1 MVEPSA
7 LNFRTKAWPANV
19 LPAMYALP
27 ASVRAQLQDESMA
40 RECLT
45 RNVRA
50 ARCIHG
56 DGGRSGHGLREISGV
71 KKLAAI
77 RCDHGGEHLG
87 AGAGPDRRAGSGGKL
102 AARGTSERDVSIGID
117 GECGSVVRGWAAEQ
131 RPPTLVAGRV
141 DFDHRRIGT
150 GLDAGPPVETTRP
163 TDAQAASR

>member
-1 MVEPSA
+1 
-7 LNFRTKAWPANV
+7 
-19 LPAMYALP
+19 
-27 ASVRAQLQDESMA
+27 MA

-56 DGGRSGHGLREISGV
+56 DGGRSGHGLRQVSGV

-117 GECGSVVRGWAAEQ
+117 GECGSVVRGWAAEDLAK
-131 RPPTLVAGRV
+131 RPEAKAMTPRL
-141 DFDHRRIGT
+141 I
-150 GLDAGPPVETTRP
+150 
-163 TDAQAASR
+163 AS